1 MDAASALNAL
11 KSGDVPAFIAAVE
24 WDESEWIDVPADLRG
39 DDGRPFVGRFGS
51 VTVGLTDHGNGK
63 YEMSLH
69 SHANGEDEAKSCYAT
84 QSGRIRA
91 LLSMAEAMTGGPAVG
106 VVSMSDIPYT
116 GGMYV

>member
-51 VTVGLTDHGNGK
+51 VSVGFVDSGNGK
-63 YEMSLH
+63 YTMNLH
-69 SHANGEDEAKSCYAT
+69 SHVNGEEEAKGCYASQT
-84 QSGRIRA
+84 GRIHA
-91 LLSMAEAMTGGPAVG
+91 LVGMAEAMTGGPAVG

-116 GGMYV
+116 GQYV